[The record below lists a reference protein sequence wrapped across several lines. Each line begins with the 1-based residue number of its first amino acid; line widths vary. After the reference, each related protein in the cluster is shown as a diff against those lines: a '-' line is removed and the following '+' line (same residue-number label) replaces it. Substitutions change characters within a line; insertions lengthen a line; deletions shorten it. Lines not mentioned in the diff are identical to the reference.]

1 MDANPFA
8 ADDWQRITEL
18 LPSNWRDRAETLGLC
33 RSLPSAQ
40 GERAKLKDP
49 GLLLRLVLH
58 HVATET
64 SLAQTTAQAH
74 AAGLVTVSPVAL
86 HKRMRTIAPWLA
98 EMAADLTA
106 SATAFAMER
115 WAGFR
120 VFATDATTGTR
131 PGAIGTTARVHYR
144 LELATLRPQQIYVTD
159 ASEGEMLR
167 RFKLA
172 PQDLDVLDRGYCN
185 PPDIAYARANDAHV
199 IVRFNRG
206 SLPLYDRH
214 GRSLDLVPKV
224 LRLGRPGRVRAW
236 SAWIHTTA
244 GPIAVRVCAV
254 RLSSEATQRAQA
266 WLRRE
271 KGSGVTAADLE
282 WAQFLVVVT
291 TVPSTQLSHKQIL
304 ELFRLRWQAELQIKR
319 DKSIGGLD
327 ALPNFRDDTIAS
339 WLSGKLLAQALTRKL
354 VMPAPSPPCATHE
367 SISAYAA

>member
-1 MDANPFA
+1 MDANPLA
-8 ADDWQRITEL
+8 ASDWRRMTEL

-49 GLLLRLVLH
+49 GVLLRLVLH

-64 SLAQTTAQAH
+64 SLTQTTAQAH

-86 HKRMRTIAPWLA
+86 HKRMRKVAPWLA

-106 SATAFAMER
+106 SATAFAKER

-144 LELATLRPQQIYVTD
+144 LELATLLPQQIYVTD
-159 ASEGEMLR
+159 ASEGEKLR
-167 RFKLA
+167 RFNLS

-185 PPDIAYARANDAHV
+185 PPDIAHAYTHDAEV

-206 SLPLYDRH
+206 TLPLYDRN
-214 GRSLDLVPKV
+214 GRLIDLVPKV
-224 LRLGRPGRVRAW
+224 LRLRRAGRVRAW

-244 GPIAVRVCAV
+244 GPIAVRVCAM
-254 RLSSEATQRAQA
+254 RLSSEAVQRAQA

-271 KGSGVTAADLE
+271 KGSEVTAADLE
-282 WAQFLVVVT
+282 WAKFLVVVT
-291 TVPSTQLSHKQIL
+291 TVPATKLSHEQIM
-304 ELFRLRWQAELQIKR
+304 ELVRLRWQVELQIKR

-339 WLSGKLLAQALTRKL
+339 WLSGKLLAQALARKL
-354 VMPAPSPPCATHE
+354 ATPTPFSPCTTHE
-367 SISAYAA
+367 NLSACAA